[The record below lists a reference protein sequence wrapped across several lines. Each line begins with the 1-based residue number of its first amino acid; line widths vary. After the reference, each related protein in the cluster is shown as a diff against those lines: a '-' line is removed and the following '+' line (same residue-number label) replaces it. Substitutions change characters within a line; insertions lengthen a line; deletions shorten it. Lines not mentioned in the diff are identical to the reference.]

1 MEEEEY
7 EGVSF
12 GRIVKVAFHRW
23 KLLLI
28 ITFGVGIVGFLGLY
42 FGYNAFANVYN
53 ATFSYSDTGLASE
66 TKADNTTFNY
76 RSLISLET
84 LNAVKAKSADYAS
97 IDVEGLTKNNAFTIN
112 RAVDKDTNKI
122 SYTISIKKNKMP
134 KIEVSRQFF
143 TDLAYYPIEQDKEYI
158 ANTSFDTALQKIDTV
173 EKYEDA
179 VNFLLSQ
186 ANNMISGYTSLQ
198 GLNISTELSEQIETT
213 KSTISSIVDGTKIAT
228 LRSMIVNYG
237 LTPDYKAIDVDSLNQ
252 TIIALDNDDPA
263 RPGQKQ
269 DNEALIADIM
279 AQITVLGDKAQ
290 LTSLDARIRELTE
303 ANHNIDIQV
312 RKIKE
317 QIANANKSPEEVAG
331 HTQFVKDMTLIR
343 TNLANQIPEYKNTMN
358 KVYVDNAK
366 VVFENNNN
374 VIDITKNMNLVFSIL
389 LPVAAGFVIALIT
402 NLIVDRKL
410 LHEEEGVAQAK

>member
-12 GRIVKVAFHRW
+12 GRIVKVAFRRW
-23 KLLLI
+23 KLLLFV
-28 ITFGVGIVGFLGLY
+28 TFGVGIVGFLGLY
-42 FGYNAFANVYN
+42 FGYNTFANVYN

-76 RSLISLET
+76 RSLISKET

-97 IDVEGLTKNNAFTIN
+97 IDVENLTKNNNFTIN

-134 KIEVSRQFF
+134 KIEISRNFF
-143 TDLAYYPIEQDKEYI
+143 RDLASYPIEQDKEYI

-186 ANNMISGYTSLQ
+186 ANNMISGYSSLQ
-198 GLNISTELSEQIETT
+198 GLNISTELKEQIETT
-213 KSTISSIVDGTKIAT
+213 KSTISSIVDGTKIST

-237 LTPDYKAIDVDSLNQ
+237 LVPDYKAIDVDSLNQ
-252 TIIALDNDDPA
+252 TILALDNDDPA

-317 QIANANKSPEEVAG
+317 EIANANKSPEEVEG
-331 HTQFVKDMTLIR
+331 HAQFVKDMTLIR
-343 TNLANQIPEYKNTMN
+343 TNLANQIPDYKNTMN

-374 VIDITKNMNLVFSIL
+374 VIDITKNMNIVFSIL

-410 LHEEEGVAQAK
+410 LHEEEVVAQAK

>member
-12 GRIVKVAFHRW
+12 GRIVKVAFRRW

-28 ITFGVGIVGFLGLY
+28 VTFGVGIVGFLGLY

-76 RSLISLET
+76 RSLISKET

-97 IDVEGLTKNNAFTIN
+97 IDVENLTKNNNFTIN

-134 KIEVSRQFF
+134 KIEISRNFF
-143 TDLAYYPIEQDKEYI
+143 RDLASYPIEQDKEYI

-186 ANNMISGYTSLQ
+186 ANNMISGYSSLQ
-198 GLNISTELSEQIETT
+198 GLNISTELNEQIETT

-237 LTPDYKAIDVDSLNQ
+237 LVPDYKAIDVDSLNQ
-252 TIIALDNDDPA
+252 TILALDNDDPA

-317 QIANANKSPEEVAG
+317 EIANANKSPEEVEG
-331 HTQFVKDMTLIR
+331 HAQFVKDMTLIR

-374 VIDITKNMNLVFSIL
+374 VIDITKDMNIVFSIL

-410 LHEEEGVAQAK
+410 LHEEEVVAPAK

>member
-12 GRIVKVAFHRW
+12 GRIVKVAFRRW

-84 LNAVKAKSADYAS
+84 LKAVKAKSADYAS

-112 RAVDKDTNKI
+112 RTVDKDTNKI

-158 ANTSFDTALQKIDTV
+158 ANSSFDTALQKIDTV

-237 LTPDYKAIDVDSLNQ
+237 LTPNYKAIDVDSLNQ

-303 ANHNIDIQV
+303 TNHNIDIQV

-317 QIANANKSPEEVAG
+317 QIANANKSPEEVTG
-331 HTQFVKDMTLIR
+331 HAQFVKDMTLIR

-374 VIDITKNMNLVFSIL
+374 VIDITKNMNIVFSIL

>member
-1 MEEEEY
+1 
-7 EGVSF
+7 
-12 GRIVKVAFHRW
+12 
-23 KLLLI
+23 
-28 ITFGVGIVGFLGLY
+28 
-42 FGYNAFANVYN
+42 
-53 ATFSYSDTGLASE
+53 
-66 TKADNTTFNY
+66 
-76 RSLISLET
+76 
-84 LNAVKAKSADYAS
+84 
-97 IDVEGLTKNNAFTIN
+97 
-112 RAVDKDTNKI
+112 
-122 SYTISIKKNKMP
+122 MP
-134 KIEVSRQFF
+134 KIEISRNFF
-143 TDLAYYPIEQDKEYI
+143 RDLASYPIEQDKEYI

-186 ANNMISGYTSLQ
+186 ANNMISGYSSLQ
-198 GLNISTELSEQIETT
+198 GLNISTELKEQIETT

-237 LTPDYKAIDVDSLNQ
+237 LTPNYKIIDVDSLNQ
-252 TIIALDNDDPA
+252 TILALDNDDPA

-343 TNLANQIPEYKNTMN
+343 TNLANQIPEYKATMN

-366 VVFENNNN
+366 VVFDNNNN
-374 VIDITKNMNLVFSIL
+374 IIDISKNMNIVFSIL

-410 LHEEEGVAQAK
+410 LHEEEVVAQAK